1 MKDEHDKQTRDL
13 LSGEALRK
21 TAAERQARLIERRA
35 REGWKR
41 KTIWVHEPSRH
52 AGYAAGEGGD
62 PCEPAQVGAED
73 KVSWLIGWEAAT
85 KE

>member
-35 REGWKR
+35 QEGWKR
-41 KTIWVHEPSRH
+41 KTIWVHEPSRQ

-62 PCEPAQVGAED
+62 PCEPAQAGAED

-85 KE
+85 KD